1 MKKKFYYLN
10 ICLIIDYF
18 DSLGMVLR
26 NQLRVIQ
33 DFSMFIIKKNI
44 YAFLL
49 SVHDFF
55 FRVLDIEAQKRFI
68 EETGGLS

>member
-1 MKKKFYYLN
+1 MK

-26 NQLRVIQ
+26 NQLRVSQ

-55 FRVLDIEAQKRFI
+55 FRVLDIEAQKRYI
-68 EETGGLS
+68 EDKVNF

>member
-1 MKKKFYYLN
+1 MKKKFYFLK

-68 EETGGLS
+68 EDNVNF